1 MVDLLNDLLFDYTI
15 RNVALGAAVLGV
27 VGGVL
32 GSFAILRRQ
41 GLFGDALAHA
51 TLPGVCVAFILSGA
65 KSPAVLLS
73 GAALSA
79 GLGALL
85 ILTIVN
91 RTRIKQDTALGIVL
105 SVFFG
110 AGTVLLLG
118 AALSAGLGALFILA
132 VVGGTRVKQDAAL
145 GIVLSVFFGAG
156 IVLLTLIAGS
166 GDAGQSGLDR
176 FIFGQA
182 ATIVRDDVV
191 TMGILAALALL
202 VVALLFKEFKL
213 LSFDPAFAAS
223 LGFPVGRLNV
233 LLTLLIVVAVIV
245 GIQAVGVVLMA
256 AMLIIPAAAARQW
269 TDGLGVMVLI
279 SGLFGAFS
287 GVSGA
292 LISATGANL
301 PTGPLIVLSA
311 TALLV
316 LSLFLGRSQGFLW
329 GWIGSRRN
337 RREALRSSDPSIP
350 HGGGA

>member
-51 TLPGVCVAFILSGA
+51 TLPGVCVAFIISGA

-110 AGTVLLLG
+110 AGTVLLTYIG
-118 AALSAGLGALFILA
+118 RS
-132 VVGGTRVKQDAAL
+132 
-145 GIVLSVFFGAG
+145 
-156 IVLLTLIAGS
+156 GS
-166 GDAGQSGLDR
+166 GDQSGLDR

-269 TDGLGVMVLI
+269 TDGLGAMVVI

-292 LISATGANL
+292 LVSATGANL
-301 PTGPLIVLSA
+301 PTGPLIVLCA

-350 HGGGA
+350 YGGGA

>member
-1 MVDLLNDLLFDYTI
+1 MIDLLRDLFFDYTI
-15 RNVALGAAVLGV
+15 RNVALGAAILGV
-27 VGGVL
+27 VGGTL
-32 GSFAILRRQ
+32 GCFAILRRQ

-65 KSPAVLLS
+65 KTPIVLMS
-73 GAALSA
+73 GAALTA

-85 ILTIVN
+85 ILTIVH
-91 RTRIKQDTALGIVL
+91 RTRI
-105 SVFFG
+105 
-110 AGTVLLLG
+110 
-118 AALSAGLGALFILA
+118 
-132 VVGGTRVKQDAAL
+132 KQDAAL

-156 IVLLTLIAGS
+156 AVLITYIGGS
-166 GDAGQSGLDR
+166 GSGNQSGLDR

-182 ATIVRDDVV
+182 ATIVRDDVI
-191 TMGILAALALL
+191 TMGILASLALL
-202 VVALLFKEFKL
+202 VVVLLFKEFKL

-233 LLTLLIVVAVIV
+233 LLTMLIVVAVII

-256 AMLIIPAAAARQW
+256 AMLIIPAASARQW
-269 TDGLGVMVLI
+269 TDRLGTMITI
-279 SGLFGAFS
+279 SGLFGALS

-316 LSLFLGRSQGFLW
+316 VSLFLGRSQGFLW
-329 GWIGSRRN
+329 SWIGSRRN
-337 RREALRSSDPSIP
+337 RRNVLSNTDPSIP
-350 HGGGA
+350 YRGGVG

>member
-15 RNVALGAAVLGV
+15 RNVALGAAILGV

-51 TLPGVCVAFILSGA
+51 TLPGVCVAFMLSGA
-65 KSPAVLLS
+65 KSPVVLLS

-85 ILTIVN
+85 ILIIVN
-91 RTRIKQDTALGIVL
+91 RTRIKQDAALGIVL

-110 AGTVLLLG
+110 AGTVLLTY
-118 AALSAGLGALFILA
+118 I
-132 VVGGTRVKQDAAL
+132 GG
-145 GIVLSVFFGAG
+145 S
-156 IVLLTLIAGS
+156 GS
-166 GDAGQSGLDR
+166 GDQSGLDR

-182 ATIVRDDVV
+182 ATIVWDDVMV
-191 TMGILAALALL
+191 MGILAALALF

-213 LSFDPAFAAS
+213 LSFDPTFAAS
-223 LGFPVGRLNV
+223 LGFPVGMLNV

-269 TDGLGVMVLI
+269 TDSLGAMVMI

-316 LSLFLGRSQGFLW
+316 LSLFLGRSQGLLW
-329 GWIGSRRN
+329 GWMGSRRN
-337 RREALRSSDPSIP
+337 RREALRSSDPSVP

>member
-1 MVDLLNDLLFDYTI
+1 MADLLNDLLFDYTI
-15 RNVALGAAVLGV
+15 RNVALGAAILGV
-27 VGGVL
+27 IGGVL
-32 GSFAILRRQ
+32 GCFAILRRQ

-51 TLPGVCVAFILSGA
+51 TLPGVCVAFMLSGA
-65 KSPAVLLS
+65 KTPVVLLT

-91 RTRIKQDTALGIVL
+91 RTRIKQDAALGIVL

-110 AGTVLLLG
+110 AGTVLLTYIG
-118 AALSAGLGALFILA
+118 
-132 VVGGTRVKQDAAL
+132 
-145 GIVLSVFFGAG
+145 
-156 IVLLTLIAGS
+156 GS
-166 GDAGQSGLDR
+166 GSGNQSGLDR

-202 VVALLFKEFKL
+202 VVVLLFKEFKL
-213 LSFDPAFAAS
+213 LSFDPTFAAS

-233 LLTLLIVVAVIV
+233 LLTMLIVVAVII

-256 AMLIIPAAAARQW
+256 AMLIVPAAAARQW
-269 TDGLGVMVLI
+269 TDSLGAMVMI
-279 SGLFGAFS
+279 SGFFGALS

-301 PTGPLIVLSA
+301 PTGPLIVLCA
-311 TALLV
+311 TTLLV

-329 GWIGSRRN
+329 GWIGGRRN
-337 RREALRSSDPSIP
+337 RRNALSNTDPSVFS
-350 HGGGA
+350 GGGAG

>member
-1 MVDLLNDLLFDYTI
+1 MADLLNDLLFDYTI
-15 RNVALGAAVLGV
+15 RNVALGAAILGV
-27 VGGVL
+27 IGGVL
-32 GSFAILRRQ
+32 GCFAILRRQ

-51 TLPGVCVAFILSGA
+51 TLPGVCVAFMLSGA
-65 KSPAVLLS
+65 KTPVVLLT

-91 RTRIKQDTALGIVL
+91 RTRIKQDAALGIVL

-110 AGTVLLLG
+110 AGTVLLTYIG
-118 AALSAGLGALFILA
+118 
-132 VVGGTRVKQDAAL
+132 
-145 GIVLSVFFGAG
+145 
-156 IVLLTLIAGS
+156 GS
-166 GDAGQSGLDR
+166 GSGNQSGLDR

-202 VVALLFKEFKL
+202 VVVLLFKEFKL
-213 LSFDPAFAAS
+213 LSFDPSFAAS

-233 LLTLLIVVAVIV
+233 LLTMLIVVAVII

-256 AMLIIPAAAARQW
+256 AMLIVPAAAARQW
-269 TDGLGVMVLI
+269 TDSLGAMVVI
-279 SGLFGAFS
+279 SGLFGALS

-301 PTGPLIVLSA
+301 PTGPLIVLCA
-311 TALLV
+311 TTLLV

-329 GWIGSRRN
+329 GWIGGRRN
-337 RREALRSSDPSIP
+337 RRNALSNTDPSMFSR
-350 HGGGA
+350 GGAG

>member
-15 RNVALGAAVLGV
+15 RNVTLGAAIIGV

-51 TLPGVCVAFILSGA
+51 TLPGVCVAFMLSGA
-65 KSPAVLLS
+65 KAPAVLLS

-85 ILTIVN
+85 ILIIVN
-91 RTRIKQDTALGIVL
+91 RTRIKQDAALGIVL

-110 AGTVLLLG
+110 AGTVLLTYIG
-118 AALSAGLGALFILA
+118 
-132 VVGGTRVKQDAAL
+132 
-145 GIVLSVFFGAG
+145 
-156 IVLLTLIAGS
+156 GS
-166 GDAGQSGLDR
+166 GSGAQSGLDR

-182 ATIVRDDVV
+182 ATIVWDDVV
-191 TMGILAALALL
+191 VMGTLVALALL

-223 LGFPVGRLNV
+223 LGFPVGRLNI

-269 TDGLGVMVLI
+269 TDGLGAMVVI
-279 SGLFGAFS
+279 SGLFGALS

-301 PTGPLIVLSA
+301 PTGPLIVLCA

-329 GWIGSRRN
+329 DWIGNRRN
-337 RREALRSSDPSIP
+337 RREALRSNDPSVP

>member
-15 RNVALGAAVLGV
+15 RNVALGAAIIGV

-51 TLPGVCVAFILSGA
+51 TLPGVCVAFMLSGA
-65 KSPAVLLS
+65 KAPVVLLS

-85 ILTIVN
+85 ILIIVN
-91 RTRIKQDTALGIVL
+91 RTRI
-105 SVFFG
+105 
-110 AGTVLLLG
+110 
-118 AALSAGLGALFILA
+118 
-132 VVGGTRVKQDAAL
+132 KQDAAL
-145 GIVLSVFFGAG
+145 GIVLSVFFGG
-156 IVLLTLIAGS
+156 GTVLLTYIGGSGS
-166 GDAGQSGLDR
+166 GDQSGLDR

-182 ATIVRDDVV
+182 ATIVWDDVV
-191 TMGILAALALL
+191 VMGTLAALALL

-223 LGFPVGRLNV
+223 LGFPVGMLNV

-256 AMLIIPAAAARQW
+256 ALLIIPAAAARQW
-269 TDGLGVMVLI
+269 TDCLGAMVVI
-279 SGLFGAFS
+279 SSLFGAFS

-292 LISATGANL
+292 LVSATGANL
-301 PTGPLIVLSA
+301 PTGPLIVLCA

-316 LSLFLGRSQGFLW
+316 LSLFLGRSRGFLW
-329 GWIGSRRN
+329 GWIGSRQN

-350 HGGGA
+350 YGGGA

>member
-1 MVDLLNDLLFDYTI
+1 MVDLLRDLFFDYTI
-15 RNVALGAAVLGV
+15 RNVALGAAILGV
-27 VGGVL
+27 VGGAL
-32 GSFAILRRQ
+32 GSFAVLRRQ

-51 TLPGVCVAFILSGA
+51 TLPGVCVAFMLSQA
-65 KSPAVLLS
+65 KVPIVLLS

-91 RTRIKQDTALGIVL
+91 RTRIKQD
-105 SVFFG
+105 
-110 AGTVLLLG
+110 
-118 AALSAGLGALFILA
+118 
-132 VVGGTRVKQDAAL
+132 AAL

-156 IVLLTLIAGS
+156 AVLITYIAGS
-166 GDAGQSGLDR
+166 GSGNQSGLDR

-182 ATIVRDDVV
+182 ATIVWDDVI
-191 TMGILAALALL
+191 TMGILASLALL
-202 VVALLFKEFKL
+202 IVTLLFKEFKL

-233 LLTLLIVVAVIV
+233 LLTMLIVVAVII

-269 TDGLGVMVLI
+269 TDGLGTMLVI
-279 SGLFGAFS
+279 SGLFGALS

-292 LISATGANL
+292 LISAMGANL
-301 PTGPLIVLSA
+301 PTGPLIVLCA

-329 GWIGSRRN
+329 SWIGSRRN
-337 RREALRSSDPSIP
+337 RREALRNSGPSMS
-350 HGGGA
+350 HGGGAG

>member
-15 RNVALGAAVLGV
+15 RNVALGAAILGV

-51 TLPGVCVAFILSGA
+51 TLPGVCVAFMLSGA
-65 KSPAVLLS
+65 KAPVVLLL

-91 RTRIKQDTALGIVL
+91 RTRIKQDAALGIVL

-110 AGTVLLLG
+110 AGTVLLTYIG
-118 AALSAGLGALFILA
+118 RS
-132 VVGGTRVKQDAAL
+132 
-145 GIVLSVFFGAG
+145 
-156 IVLLTLIAGS
+156 GS
-166 GDAGQSGLDR
+166 GDQSGLDR

-182 ATIVRDDVV
+182 ATIVWDDVV
-191 TMGILAALALL
+191 IMGVLAALALL
-202 VVALLFKEFKL
+202 VVAVLFKEFKL

-223 LGFPVGRLNV
+223 LGFPVGRLSV

-269 TDGLGVMVLI
+269 TDGLGAMVVI
-279 SGLFGAFS
+279 SGFFGAFS

-301 PTGPLIVLSA
+301 PTGPLIVLCA

-329 GWIGSRRN
+329 GWMGSRRN
-337 RREALRSSDPSIP
+337 RREALRSNDPHIS

>member
-15 RNVALGAAVLGV
+15 RNVALGAAIIGV

-51 TLPGVCVAFILSGA
+51 TLPGVCVAFMLSGA
-65 KSPAVLLS
+65 KAPVVLLS

-85 ILTIVN
+85 ILIIVN
-91 RTRIKQDTALGIVL
+91 RTRI
-105 SVFFG
+105 
-110 AGTVLLLG
+110 
-118 AALSAGLGALFILA
+118 
-132 VVGGTRVKQDAAL
+132 KQDAAL
-145 GIVLSVFFGAG
+145 GIVLSVSFGAG
-156 IVLLTLIAGS
+156 TVLLTYIGGSGS
-166 GDAGQSGLDR
+166 GDQSGLDR

-182 ATIVRDDVV
+182 ATIVWDDVV
-191 TMGILAALALL
+191 TMGVLATLALL

-223 LGFPVGRLNV
+223 LGFPVGMLNV

-269 TDGLGVMVLI
+269 TDRLGAMVVI
-279 SGLFGAFS
+279 SGFFGAFS

-301 PTGPLIVLSA
+301 PTGPLIVLCA

-329 GWIGSRRN
+329 GWMGSRRN
-337 RREALRSSDPSIP
+337 RREALKSNDPSVP
-350 HGGGA
+350 YGGSV

>member
-1 MVDLLNDLLFDYTI
+1 MADLLNDLLFDYTI
-15 RNVALGAAVLGV
+15 RNVALGAAILGV

-32 GSFAILRRQ
+32 GCFAILRRQ

-51 TLPGVCVAFILSGA
+51 TLPGVCVAFMLSGA
-65 KSPAVLLS
+65 KTPVVLLT

-91 RTRIKQDTALGIVL
+91 RTRIKQDAALGIVL

-110 AGTVLLLG
+110 AGTVLLTYIG
-118 AALSAGLGALFILA
+118 
-132 VVGGTRVKQDAAL
+132 
-145 GIVLSVFFGAG
+145 
-156 IVLLTLIAGS
+156 GS
-166 GDAGQSGLDR
+166 GSGNQSGLDR

-202 VVALLFKEFKL
+202 VVVLLFKEFKL

-233 LLTLLIVVAVIV
+233 LLTMLIVVAVII

-256 AMLIIPAAAARQW
+256 AMLIVPAAAARQW
-269 TDGLGVMVLI
+269 TDSLGAMVMI
-279 SGLFGAFS
+279 SGFFGALS

-301 PTGPLIVLSA
+301 PTGPLIVLCA
-311 TALLV
+311 TTLLV

-329 GWIGSRRN
+329 GWIGGRRN
-337 RREALRSSDPSIP
+337 RRNALSNTDPSVFS
-350 HGGGA
+350 GGGAG

>member
-15 RNVALGAAVLGV
+15 RNVALGAAILGV

-51 TLPGVCVAFILSGA
+51 TLPGVCVAFMLSGA
-65 KSPAVLLS
+65 KAPAVLLS

-85 ILTIVN
+85 ILTIVK
-91 RTRIKQDTALGIVL
+91 RTRIKQDAALGIVL

-110 AGTVLLLG
+110 AGTVLLTYIG
-118 AALSAGLGALFILA
+118 
-132 VVGGTRVKQDAAL
+132 
-145 GIVLSVFFGAG
+145 
-156 IVLLTLIAGS
+156 GS
-166 GDAGQSGLDR
+166 GSGNQSGLDR

-182 ATIVRDDVV
+182 ATIVWDDVV
-191 TMGILAALALL
+191 IMAILAALALL
-202 VVALLFKEFKL
+202 AVALLFKEFKL
-213 LSFDPAFAAS
+213 LSFDPAFASS

-256 AMLIIPAAAARQW
+256 AMLIVPAAAARQW
-269 TDGLGVMVLI
+269 TDGLGAMVMI

-292 LISATGANL
+292 LVSATGANL
-301 PTGPLIVLSA
+301 PTGPLIVLCA
-311 TALLV
+311 TVLLV

-337 RREALRSSDPSIP
+337 RREALRSSDPSVP

>member
-1 MVDLLNDLLFDYTI
+1 MVDLVNDLLFDYTI

-65 KSPAVLLS
+65 KAPAVLLS

-110 AGTVLLLG
+110 AGTVLLTYIG
-118 AALSAGLGALFILA
+118 RS
-132 VVGGTRVKQDAAL
+132 
-145 GIVLSVFFGAG
+145 
-156 IVLLTLIAGS
+156 GS
-166 GDAGQSGLDR
+166 GDQSGLDR

-182 ATIVRDDVV
+182 ATIVWDDVV

-269 TDGLGVMVLI
+269 TDGLGAMVVI

-301 PTGPLIVLSA
+301 PTGPLIVLCA

-329 GWIGSRRN
+329 GWMGSRRN
-337 RREALRSSDPSIP
+337 RREALRSNDPSVP
-350 HGGGA
+350 HGGGAS

>member
-1 MVDLLNDLLFDYTI
+1 MLELLRDLFFDYTI
-15 RNVALGAAVLGV
+15 RNVALGAAILGV

-32 GSFAILRRQ
+32 GSFAILRSQ

-51 TLPGVCVAFILSGA
+51 TLPGVCVAFILSEA
-65 KSPAVLLS
+65 KVPIVLLS

-91 RTRIKQDTALGIVL
+91 QTRI
-105 SVFFG
+105 
-110 AGTVLLLG
+110 
-118 AALSAGLGALFILA
+118 
-132 VVGGTRVKQDAAL
+132 KQDAAL

-156 IVLLTLIAGS
+156 TVLITYIAGS
-166 GDAGQSGLDR
+166 GRGNQSGIDR

-191 TMGILAALALL
+191 TMAILASLALFI
-202 VVALLFKEFKL
+202 VALLFKEFKL

-223 LGFPVGRLNV
+223 LGFPVGKLNV
-233 LLTLLIVVAVIV
+233 LLTLLIVVAVII

-269 TDGLGVMVLI
+269 TDRLGTMVVI
-279 SGLFGAFS
+279 SGFFGASS

-301 PTGPLIVLSA
+301 PTGPLIVLCA
-311 TALLV
+311 TGLLI
-316 LSLFLGRSQGFLW
+316 LSLILGRSQGFLW
-329 GWIGSRRN
+329 AWFGSRRN
-337 RREALRSSDPSIP
+337 RREALRETASPALP
-350 HGGGA
+350 REGAN

>member
-15 RNVALGAAVLGV
+15 RNGALGAAIIGSI
-27 VGGVL
+27 GGVL
-32 GSFAILRRQ
+32 GSFTILRRQ

-51 TLPGVCVAFILSGA
+51 TLPGVCVAFMLSGA
-65 KSPAVLLS
+65 KAPVVLLS

-85 ILTIVN
+85 ILIIVN
-91 RTRIKQDTALGIVL
+91 RTRIKQDAALGIVL

-110 AGTVLLLG
+110 AGTVLLTY
-118 AALSAGLGALFILA
+118 I
-132 VVGGTRVKQDAAL
+132 GG
-145 GIVLSVFFGAG
+145 S
-156 IVLLTLIAGS
+156 GS
-166 GDAGQSGLDR
+166 GDQSGLDR

-182 ATIVRDDVV
+182 ATIVWDDVV
-191 TMGILAALALL
+191 VMGILAALALL

-223 LGFPVGRLNV
+223 LGFPVGMLNV

-256 AMLIIPAAAARQW
+256 ALLIIPAAAARQW
-269 TDGLGVMVLI
+269 TNGLGVMVLI

-337 RREALRSSDPSIP
+337 RREALRSSDPSLP